1 MKYSTK
7 VSDAVHILCFIYLN
21 PDMILT
27 SDRIAQSVKT
37 NSSYV
42 RQLMSTLRQAGLLR
56 SVTGHPRPELAKAP
70 EEITLL
76 HVYRAVE
83 GHKPLL
89 HLDTHTNPDCGVGVH
104 VQNALQDY
112 FDRVQEK
119 AEGEMAAITLQDI
132 LNRYQEKLEQAQ
144 HPLPP
149 EEAKGV

>member
-76 HVYRAVE
+76 H
-83 GHKPLL
+83 
-89 HLDTHTNPDCGVGVH
+89 LDTHTNPDCGVGVH

-119 AEGEMAAITLQDI
+119 AEGEMAAITLKDI

-149 EEAKGV
+149 EEAKEV

>member
-7 VSDAVHILCFIYLN
+7 VSDAVHILAFINLN
-21 PDMILT
+21 PDLPLT
-27 SDRIAQSVKT
+27 SERIAISVQT
-37 NSSYV
+37 NASYV
-42 RQLMSTLRQAGLLR
+42 RQLMSTLRKAGLLR
-56 SVTGHPRPELAKAP
+56 SIKGHAKPELAKEP
-70 EEITLL
+70 TEITLL
-76 HVYRAVE
+76 DVYRAVE
-83 GHKPLL
+83 GRKPLL

-119 AEGEMAAITLQDI
+119 AEGEMAAITLKDI

-149 EEAKGV
+149 EEAKEV